1 MALSVT
7 PVNNYLVPATGTTN
21 SVPVVGPFSA
31 TPTPV
36 DFREISLNGEQF
48 VPSGVFIDNSAG
60 AAPLV
65 ITIQGMQGFSIVCP
79 AGARTARQYPAPID
93 QICSI
98 TGNGNAVCIF
108 TDFPVLPWLDT
119 AAGGGA
125 SAVTIAD
132 GADVTLGAQADAP
145 AANDTGAF
153 SLMSFIKRISGN
165 ITGIFNRTPALGAT
179 TSANSSPVVIATDDV
194 QIGTKVTAIP
204 ALGAGGAGIIG
215 WLSTI
220 VGKYSANG
228 FPVGAT
234 PWAFA
239 SANAN
244 AINTLTAPAVAG
256 KTNYISSLQIMSGGS
271 TAGAIQL
278 CPLAGVQG
286 GTINY
291 VCEAP
296 TGGLLFGKPII
307 VNFNPPLPASAVN
320 TAITLTMPASGAGTN
335 VQSVAMQGY
344 VL

>member
-153 SLMSFIKRISGN
+153 SVVAFIKRISGTLTSLLTAFLGSVN
-165 ITGIFNRTPALGAT
+165 PPSTGTVSNMAITAVSQIALASNTNRLGAIFVNDST
-179 TSANSSPVVIATDDV
+179 NTVYLLLAQTGPAAANTCSVIMA
-194 QIGTKVTAIP
+194 
-204 ALGAGGAGIIG
+204 AGGSFILGRGDYDGNCHAIG
-215 WLSTI
+215 
-220 VGKYSANG
+220 SA
-228 FPVGAT
+228 A
-234 PWAFA
+234 
-239 SANAN
+239 
-244 AINTLTAPAVAG
+244 
-256 KTNYISSLQIMSGGS
+256 
-271 TAGAIQL
+271 
-278 CPLAGVQG
+278 G
-286 GTINY
+286 GTLR
-291 VCEAP
+291 VTE
-296 TGGLLFGKPII
+296 F
-307 VNFNPPLPASAVN
+307 
-320 TAITLTMPASGAGTN
+320 TA
-335 VQSVAMQGY
+335 
-344 VL
+344 